1 MKQKIKFQD
10 YKQCLEVTQLEKG
23 LIHLEE
29 SKTVTDS
36 LRENHDKSLKKKI
49 S

>member
-10 YKQCLEVTQLEKG
+10 YKHCLEVTQLEKG

-36 LRENHDKSLKKKI
+36 LRGNHDKSLKKR
-49 S
+49 